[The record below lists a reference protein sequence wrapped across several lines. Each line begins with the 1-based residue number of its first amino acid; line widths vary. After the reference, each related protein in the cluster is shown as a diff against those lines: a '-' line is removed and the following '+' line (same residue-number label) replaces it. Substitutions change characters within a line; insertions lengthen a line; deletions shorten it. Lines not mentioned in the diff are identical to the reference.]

1 MASASSRGHL
11 DAESEETLQQVRRR
25 LIDVSEARSSIQ
37 GVAKWLIR
45 FEDLAKEIVG
55 VWTNTFEEET
65 DQQLPLL
72 WLCNEVCQ
80 NLRKTRS
87 KFPEHWRAALPR
99 CILAYSS
106 RGSKEKDHA
115 LRLLKIWKTRKVF
128 ENIFIERIRR
138 QMEDSE
144 QKRSS
149 LGKRRRSSLTK
160 KESPSPSSSTQGHPV
175 VQALKQAEEKAPVD
189 RRIAMKA
196 AALYPIINSGD
207 LSGRPEVDSTIVLSL
222 LLVPKI
228 DNISGTEQINRR
240 EAFMKVLQVCLE
252 DQRELIQR
260 AQADAQVHTEIY
272 VSINAGLVVASHC
285 DLFFDEYGSSS

>member
-128 ENIFIERIRR
+128 ENTFIERIRR

-207 LSGRPEVDSTIVLSL
+207 LSGRPEVIKKTRFVLETNL
-222 LLVPKI
+222 LRLQ
-228 DNISGTEQINRR
+228 EQINRR

-260 AQADAQVHTEIY
+260 AQADAQICQKYLEACPSPT
-272 VSINAGLVVASHC
+272 AS
-285 DLFFDEYGSSS
+285 GSSTY

>member
-128 ENIFIERIRR
+128 ENTFIERIRR

-207 LSGRPEVDSTIVLSL
+207 LSGRPEVIKKTRFVLETNL
-222 LLVPKI
+222 LRLQ
-228 DNISGTEQINRR
+228 EQINRR

-260 AQADAQVHTEIY
+260 VQADAQICQKYLEACPSPT
-272 VSINAGLVVASHC
+272 AS
-285 DLFFDEYGSSS
+285 GSSTY

>member
-207 LSGRPEVDSTIVLSL
+207 LSGRPEVIKKTRFVLETNL
-222 LLVPKI
+222 LRLQ
-228 DNISGTEQINRR
+228 EQINRR

-260 AQADAQVHTEIY
+260 AQADAQICQKYLEACPSPT
-272 VSINAGLVVASHC
+272 AS
-285 DLFFDEYGSSS
+285 GSSTY